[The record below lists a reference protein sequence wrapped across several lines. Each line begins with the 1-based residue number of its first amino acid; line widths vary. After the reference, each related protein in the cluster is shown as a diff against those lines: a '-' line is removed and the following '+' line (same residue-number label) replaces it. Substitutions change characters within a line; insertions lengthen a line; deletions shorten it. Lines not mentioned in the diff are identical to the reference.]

1 MSKTRA
7 ELPVRS
13 PARGRRQ
20 RKPDEKSTW
29 KTYEKSEK
37 AHPANIKGENFVNM
51 DEYLRGGGKQV
62 SERMAKKKAQ
72 LARSRVG
79 EMAMS
84 LDGGSSID
92 TLASENMYRGKVLIA
107 YENSS
112 ALHEA
117 ASILEDAFFD
127 VHIAR
132 DG

>member
-1 MSKTRA
+1 
-7 ELPVRS
+7 
-13 PARGRRQ
+13 
-20 RKPDEKSTW
+20 
-29 KTYEKSEK
+29 
-37 AHPANIKGENFVNM
+37 M

-62 SERMAKKKAQ
+62 SELMAKKKAQ